1 MIESL
6 LPLLIGF
13 ILFGVVGIIL
23 LPISIIFIAS
33 FLATTKTLG
42 YVWGIIVFIVGYF
55 ITLINFFC
63 YAIGLLENTAVIFL
77 PIPAS
82 ITLAL
87 LIFALTM
94 VYEKVRYHEI
104 FYPYDGD

>member
-13 ILFGVVGIIL
+13 ILFGVVGIL
-23 LPISIIFIAS
+23 L
-33 FLATTKTLG
+33 
-42 YVWGIIVFIVGYF
+42 
-55 ITLINFFC
+55 
-63 YAIGLLENTAVIFL
+63 L